1 MSFSLISCT
10 APETPSSPEETKE
23 VVNPMATPE
32 IVTPI
37 IPDATVSPISPVVSP
52 VDTPTNIIDTSSQSK

>member
-1 MSFSLISCT
+1 MSFFLISCT
-10 APETPSSPEETKE
+10 VPGTPSSPEETKE
-23 VVNPMATPE
+23 VITPMAISE

-52 VDTPTNIIDTSSQSK
+52 VDTPTNTIDTSSQSK